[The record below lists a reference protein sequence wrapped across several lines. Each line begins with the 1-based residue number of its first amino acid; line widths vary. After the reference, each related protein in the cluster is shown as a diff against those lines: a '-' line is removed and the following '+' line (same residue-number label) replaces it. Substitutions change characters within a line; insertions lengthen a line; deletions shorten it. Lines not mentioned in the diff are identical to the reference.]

1 MYDVAAMFT
10 DVPLNETIEVL
21 VDKAFMDAWFNKTH
35 DFNLEIAQLVEL
47 LKFATTKQLLQF
59 DGNLYEQLDNVAVG
73 SPLGPLMANSF
84 ICCNEEGLYE
94 QGLIPSYNRRYMD
107 DTLVIMPDVKAAED
121 FLTTLNYSHSDMK
134 FTMVLV
140 VNDKTSF
147 VAMDIIKSPCP

>member
-1 MYDVAAMFT
+1 MYDVAAMFP

-35 DFNLEIAQLVEL
+35 AFNLEIAQLVE
-47 LKFATTKQLLQF
+47 F

-94 QGLIPSYNRRYMD
+94 QGLIPYYNRRYMD

-121 FLTTLNYSHSDMK
+121 FLTTLNNSHSDIK

-140 VNDKTSF
+140 VDDKTSF